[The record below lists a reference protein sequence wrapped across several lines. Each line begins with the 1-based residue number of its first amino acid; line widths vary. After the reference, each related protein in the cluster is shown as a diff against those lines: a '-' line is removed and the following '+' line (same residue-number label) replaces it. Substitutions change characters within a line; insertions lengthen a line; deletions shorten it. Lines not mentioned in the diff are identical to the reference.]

1 MNNSMQW
8 QNTPKMFIVYCTVA
22 GLISAAG
29 ISGLLVIVDMMSKS
43 PEGTFFAV
51 IGISLGIADPTV
63 AQYVGLGLHIL
74 TGTAAGNIFG
84 QLVLFWRKLVPYNA
98 KRGIF
103 LGMVVGISLWFVLFI
118 PLATL
123 GIQKMLDSFVVSA
136 PNTYVHNIAL
146 RFQGLYPLVV
156 GGSLMFH
163 LVYGCILGIIAGRM
177 AELRLFEQPFV
188 RDQITK

>member
-1 MNNSMQW
+1 MQW
-8 QNTPKMFIVYCTVA
+8 QDTPKMFIVYCTIA

-29 ISGLLVIVDMMSKS
+29 ISGLLVIVDIASKS

-51 IGISLGIADPTV
+51 IGISLGIIDPTT

-84 QLVLFWRKLVPYNA
+84 QLVMFWRKLVPYNA
-98 KRGIF
+98 KRGIL

-118 PLATL
+118 PLATF

-136 PNTYVHNIAL
+136 PNIYVNNIAL
-146 RFQGLYPLVV
+146 RFQGLYPLVI
-156 GGSLMFH
+156 GGSLLFH
-163 LVYGCILGIIAGRM
+163 IVYGCILVIIAGRM
-177 AELRLFEQPFV
+177 AELRLFENPYV
-188 RDQITK
+188 NNQITK

>member
-1 MNNSMQW
+1 MQW
-8 QNTPKMFIVYCTVA
+8 QNTPKMFIVYCTIA

-51 IGISLGIADPTV
+51 IGISLGITDPTT

-84 QLVLFWRKLVPYNA
+84 QLVMFWRKLVPSDA
-98 KRGIF
+98 KRGIL
-103 LGMVVGISLWFVLFI
+103 LGMVVGIALWFVLFF
-118 PLATL
+118 PLATF
-123 GIQKMLDSFVVSA
+123 GIQKMLDEFVVSA
-136 PNTYVHNIAL
+136 PNTYVNNIAL

-156 GGSLMFH
+156 GGSLLFH

-177 AELRLFEQPFV
+177 AELRLFEKPFV